1 MLNVLQY
8 REYFLVN
15 EGYEL
20 YSYKLCSKVSLTW
33 VLQRKNHFSICSVAH
48 IDLYGKCKNSAGT
61 GRLVG
66 KIEGREKIWNI
77 LIQNCLYWPPLA
89 RDAGTLSKLLHIK
102 GTTQNAQDDSYIK
115 PLIFKMY
122 VNYIYNLFLYLTEN
136 TLR

>member
-1 MLNVLQY
+1 
-8 REYFLVN
+8 
-15 EGYEL
+15 
-20 YSYKLCSKVSLTW
+20 
-33 VLQRKNHFSICSVAH
+33 
-48 IDLYGKCKNSAGT
+48 LYGKCKNSAGT